1 MRFQSIFKTTILLV
15 LVTASCDA
23 PSTTIP
29 SNSPPAN
36 TASPVPTTQ
45 APDSSL
51 PAITPAPSETIEAAD
66 TSTPVPSPSHTPTA
80 SPSPTM
86 PPNNVTGNI
95 CFPDGEIPE
104 MTVYLEE
111 TDNENLVEIGIDPG
125 QTSYETDVEPGTYI
139 AYAWLKDFSRGG
151 LYSRAVP
158 CGMGTECEDHSVLA
172 FTVEQREVRDGIDIC
187 DWFAGPF
194 NVPYPPGA
202 ERTEL
207 TGNVNGSI
215 SYIEGQ
221 ESPGLRVVAFSQ
233 DTEYWYWV
241 YTQPGQTTYTLTD
254 LPPGTYHLVAYDGEG
269 RAGAYA
275 NSNHDLTDV
284 VVNSGETTPGVNITD
299 WQAPHD
305 TFPPDPTR

>member
-1 MRFQSIFKTTILLV
+1 MRFQSIFITAILLI
-15 LVTASCDA
+15 LVTTSCGTR
-23 PSTTIP
+23 STTTP
-29 SNSPPAN
+29 SDSPTAN
-36 TASPVPTTQ
+36 LASPVSTTQ
-45 APDSSL
+45 APDSS
-51 PAITPAPSETIEAAD
+51 PPTNTPAPSETIEVAD
-66 TSTPVPSPSHTPTA
+66 TSIPVPSPSHTPTA
-80 SPSPTM
+80 SPSATM

-95 CFPDGEIPE
+95 CFPGGEAPE

-111 TDNENLVEIGIDPG
+111 TDNQNVVDIVITPG
-125 QTSYETDVEPGTYI
+125 QTNFEADVEPGTYI
-139 AYAWLKDFSRGG
+139 AYAWLTDFSRGG

-158 CGMGTECEDHSVLA
+158 CGMGTECEDHSLLP

-194 NVPYPPGA
+194 NVPYPPGV

-207 TGNVNGSI
+207 TGNVTGSI
-215 SYIEGQ
+215 AYIEGQ

-241 YTQPGQTTYTLTD
+241 YTQPGQTSYTLTD
-254 LPPGTYHLVAYDGEG
+254 LPPGIYHLVAYDGEG

-275 NSNHDLTDV
+275 NSNHALIDV
-284 VVNSGETTPGVNITD
+284 VVNSGETTPGVDITD
-299 WQAPHD
+299 WQAPRD